1 MGDILSKLQ
10 MVSEKI
16 GVTET
21 AHTIEEQVD
30 LISESL
36 DKIPHSTNIAEAL
49 DDLSEVAQNINN
61 EEVYID
67 KTITENGTY
76 LPASDEATAYSKV
89 VVDVASEN
97 IIPPIVA
104 IYPIPAW
111 DMEKGGNNDPIP
123 LVLIYNNGNNNI
135 INANTIYDSNKY
147 SVYGAA
153 AWNSD
158 GQAGH
163 YSSAKLV
170 ITNPAKRINYI
181 YDELIIFFTPSED
194 FEGVYKNETKI
205 TAGDTITPGDGY
217 IYMVNANSIT
227 KFHRIIDGTYISE

>member
-1 MGDILSKLQ
+1 
-10 MVSEKI
+10 
-16 GVTET
+16 
-21 AHTIEEQVD
+21 
-30 LISESL
+30 
-36 DKIPHSTNIAEAL
+36 
-49 DDLSEVAQNINN
+49 
-61 EEVYID
+61 
-67 KTITENGTY
+67 
-76 LPASDEATAYSKV
+76 
-89 VVDVASEN
+89 
-97 IIPPIVA
+97 
-104 IYPIPAW
+104 
-111 DMEKGGNNDPIP
+111 MEKGGNNDPIP

-181 YDELIIFFTPSED
+181 YDELIIFFTPSEYV
-194 FEGVYKNETKI
+194 EGVYKNETKI

>member
-61 EEVYID
+61 EEVYVD

-76 LPASDEATAYSKV
+76 LPADDEATAYSKV
-89 VVDVASEN
+89 VVNVGATYPFQVIRSFKIN
-97 IIPPIVA
+97 PGTSA
-104 IYPIPAW
+104 IYTDFTIVNPI
-111 DMEKGGNNDPIP
+111 DSDGNFVVYTHD
-123 LVLIYNNGNNNI
+123 
-135 INANTIYDSNKY
+135 IYDQTHPGEGYLEMGGYIILSSKAKKVI
-147 SVYGAA
+147 VYEGEPT
-153 AWNSD
+153 
-158 GQAGH
+158 GE
-163 YSSAKLV
+163 
-170 ITNPAKRINYI
+170 IT
-181 YDELIIFFTPSED
+181 FTPSED
-194 FEGVYKNETKI
+194 FDGFYDGNTLRKMTLS
-205 TAGDTITPGDGY
+205 GDEITPGDGK
-217 IYMVNANSIT
+217 IYTLTINEMS
-227 KFHRIIDGTYISE
+227 GTPFEIKKWGNDYGVVSYE

>member
-61 EEVYID
+61 EEVYVD

-89 VVDVASEN
+89 VVDVDDSAHFSKIRCAISNGSTEVTPFYLYASSNGEYDVYLQASTYEEAFLASPLTSVIYHDTSS
-97 IIPPIVA
+97 II
-104 IYPIPAW
+104 
-111 DMEKGGNNDPIP
+111 
-123 LVLIYNNGNNNI
+123 
-135 INANTIYDSNKY
+135 
-147 SVYGAA
+147 
-153 AWNSD
+153 
-158 GQAGH
+158 
-163 YSSAKLV
+163 
-170 ITNPAKRINYI
+170 
-181 YDELIIFFTPSED
+181 FTPSNNFD
-194 FEGVYKNETKI
+194 INTAFKKNDNYSPI
-205 TAGDTITPGDGY
+205 ASGSDIPTAGDGKIYKAECKSYGDYSVTIKALTFTNSGSTSF
-217 IYMVNANSIT
+217 NFSIT
-227 KFHRIIDGTYISE
+227 

>member
-61 EEVYID
+61 EEVYVD

-76 LPASDEATAYSKV
+76 LPADDEATAYSKV
-89 VVDVASEN
+89 VVDVDTTFTNMVSSF
-97 IIPPIVA
+97 
-104 IYPIPAW
+104 
-111 DMEKGGNNDPIP
+111 MLNND
-123 LVLIYNNGNNNI
+123 
-135 INANTIYDSNKY
+135 TE
-147 SVYGAA
+147 
-153 AWNSD
+153 
-158 GQAGH
+158 
-163 YSSAKLV
+163 
-170 ITNPAKRINYI
+170 AKRIVFMRSDNGV
-181 YDELIIFFTPSED
+181 YDIPAPTGPNESTPSVWVLVDPVVSFKMQYPGGSVTFTPADNFDNIYGGNDRPVS
-194 FEGVYKNETKI
+194 YT
-205 TAGDTITPGDGY
+205 GDTLVPGDGKTY
-217 IYMVNANSIT
+217 SYRPSMGGDTLKKSSYDFYFSIT
-227 KFHRIIDGTYISE
+227 